1 MSAVAAVLGGGGEE
15 ETMTKEVTLVSEQ
28 QDALVTVITAL
39 ARQRPLVLCVEDR
52 QTLVHEPYQV
62 HQQHVV

>member
-1 MSAVAAVLGGGGEE
+1 
-15 ETMTKEVTLVSEQ
+15 MTKEVILVSEQ